1 MKFRFFKGQDGAI
14 DIVLI
19 LVVLVVAAG
28 FGGYVYYQQQQT
40 KKAEYAA
47 ANGVTFSKHPIKP
60 KVKAVVDST
69 ASCTAFTSV
78 KGYFSLKYPPGWSK
92 QICSGDDSVL

>member
-1 MKFRFFKGQDGAI
+1 MKLLKQQRGAI
-14 DIVLI
+14 DLVLV

-40 KKAEYAA
+40 KKAEDAA
-47 ANGVTFSKHPIKP
+47 ANGVTVSKHPIKP
-60 KVKAVVDST
+60 KVKAVVDPT
-69 ASCTAFTSV
+69 ASWTAFTSV